1 MVNFCEMRRLGAL
14 GLAVLWLAAPAV
26 LAQSP
31 SSSGTPAQSSSGQN
45 SSGQNSA
52 TQSSPDDNAK
62 PVPLKPGVPGMGR
75 NHRLILKDGSY
86 QMVRDYQI
94 VGDRVRYLSQE
105 RGDWE
110 ELPVDLVDWDATHKW
125 EGEHADLV
133 EDASPAMKEAE
144 GLDKEESAER
154 NEQSARMPVVAEGLE
169 LPDEDGV
176 FILDT
181 FEGAPEL
188 VELVAHDLSMNAKNR
203 KGIGVLN
210 PLATQK
216 ASLEIEGS
224 HARVHLHVDEPV
236 IYLSLGVDDA
246 TEPVLTHPITVN
258 TSGARGVNGK
268 HGAHSPQ
275 SGFVI
280 VRVDE
285 RQAVRI
291 VGAIK
296 LSPNG
301 QVTQDED
308 TIPTKVEA
316 LPGKRWL
323 RVTPEQKLAFGE
335 YALVEIISPSD
346 INESVWDFRVD
357 PRLGDNPGSIGP
369 ILKQPRE
376 Q

>member
-1 MVNFCEMRRLGAL
+1 MVSFCEMRRWAAL
-14 GLAVLWLAAPAV
+14 GLAVLLLAAPAV
-26 LAQSP
+26 LAQSDGN
-31 SSSGTPAQSSSGQN
+31 SGPPAQTSSGQN
-45 SSGQNSA
+45 PSGQNSPHG
-52 TQSSPDDNAK
+52 TAK
-62 PVPLKPGVPGMGR
+62 PLPLKPGVPGVGR

-86 QMVRDYQI
+86 QMARDYRI

-110 ELPVDLVDWDATHKW
+110 ELPVDLVDWDATRKW
-125 EGEHADLV
+125 ESEHAELV

-144 GLDKEESAER
+144 DLDKEESQER
-154 NEQSARMPVVAEGLE
+154 NDQSARMPLVAEGLE

-176 FILDT
+176 FVLDT
-181 FEGAPEL
+181 YQGTPEL
-188 VELVAHDLSMNAKNR
+188 VELVSHDLSMNAKSR

-224 HARVHLHVDEPV
+224 HARVHLHVAEPA
-236 IYLSLGVDDA
+236 IYLSLGVDEQI
-246 TEPVLTHPITVN
+246 EPVLTHPITVN
-258 TSGARGVNGK
+258 TGGAKAVNGK
-268 HGAHSPQ
+268 HGAQSPQ

-308 TIPTKVEA
+308 TIPTKVEE

-323 RVTPEQKLAFGE
+323 RVTPQQKLSFGE

-357 PRLGDNPGSIGP
+357 PRTGDNPGSIGP
-369 ILKQPRE
+369 IQKRPRE